1 MGRTKQAT
9 AGDAPMFSSLMP
21 QRREFFDLL
30 TAHSDRVV
38 AGANTVLRL
47 VDSLGETGLDVAALC
62 AEVDMNEKAADKI
75 KSELIMLLHKSF
87 TTPINRDQIHTLTI
101 ELDKVINALQDVA
114 QAVGMYNI
122 KESTAESRE
131 MAALA
136 ADACMR
142 LNSAVTVLSEKR
154 ATAQVIALCKEIDA
168 IETEVDR
175 VERQAVTKLFAN
187 GGSPWTAMKMRAFYA
202 LQESVLD
209 CCKDAAKT
217 IEEILIE
224 NS

>member
-1 MGRTKQAT
+1 
-9 AGDAPMFSSLMP
+9 MFSSLMP
-21 QRREFFDLL
+21 QRREFFELL

-47 VDSLGETGLDVAALC
+47 VDSLGDEGLDVAALC

-75 KSELIMLLHKSF
+75 KAELIVLLHKSF

-101 ELDKVINALQDVA
+101 ELDNVINALQDVA
-114 QAVGMYNI
+114 QAVGMYSI

-154 ATAQVIALCKEIDA
+154 ATAQIIALCKEIDV
-168 IETEVDR
+168 IESEVDK
-175 VERQAVTKLFAN
+175 VERRAVTKLFEN
-187 GGSPWTAMKMRAFYA
+187 GGSPWTAMKMREFYA

>member
-1 MGRTKQAT
+1 
-9 AGDAPMFSSLMP
+9 MFSSLMP
-21 QRREFFDLL
+21 QRREFFELL
-30 TAHSDRVV
+30 SAHSDRVV

-47 VDSLGETGLDVAALC
+47 VDGLGDAGLDVAALC
-62 AEVDMNEKAADKI
+62 DEVDMNEKAADKI
-75 KSELIMLLHKSF
+75 KAELIVLLHKSF

-101 ELDKVINALQDVA
+101 ELDRVINALQDVA
-114 QAVGMYNI
+114 QAVGMYSI

-154 ATAQVIALCKEIDA
+154 ATAQIIALCKEIDV

-175 VERQAVTKLFAN
+175 VERRAVTKLFEN
-187 GGSPWTAMKMRAFYA
+187 GGSPWTAMKMREFYA

>member
-1 MGRTKQAT
+1 
-9 AGDAPMFSSLMP
+9 MFSSLMP
-21 QRREFFDLL
+21 QRREFFELL

-47 VDSLGETGLDVAALC
+47 VDSLGDEGLDVAALC

-75 KSELIMLLHKSF
+75 KAELIVLLHKSF

-101 ELDKVINALQDVA
+101 ELDNVINALQDVA
-114 QAVGMYNI
+114 QAVGMYSI

-154 ATAQVIALCKEIDA
+154 ATAQIIALCKEIDV

-175 VERQAVTKLFAN
+175 VERRAVTKLFEN
-187 GGSPWTAMKMRAFYA
+187 GGSPWTAMKMREFYA

>member
-1 MGRTKQAT
+1 
-9 AGDAPMFSSLMP
+9 MFSSLMP
-21 QRREFFDLL
+21 QRREFFELL
-30 TAHSDRVV
+30 TAHSDPVV

-47 VDSLGETGLDVAALC
+47 VDSLGDEGLDVAALC

-75 KSELIMLLHKSF
+75 KAELIVLLHKSF

-101 ELDKVINALQDVA
+101 ELDNVINALQDVA
-114 QAVGMYNI
+114 QAVGMYSI

-154 ATAQVIALCKEIDA
+154 ATAQIIALCKEIDV
-168 IETEVDR
+168 IESEVDK
-175 VERQAVTKLFAN
+175 VERRAVTKLFEN
-187 GGSPWTAMKMRAFYA
+187 GGSPWTAMKMREFYA

>member
-1 MGRTKQAT
+1 
-9 AGDAPMFSSLMP
+9 MFSSLMP
-21 QRREFFDLL
+21 QRREFFELL

-47 VDSLGETGLDVAALC
+47 VDSLGDEGLDVAALC

-75 KSELIMLLHKSF
+75 KAELIVLLHKSF

-101 ELDKVINALQDVA
+101 ELDRVINALQDVA
-114 QAVGMYNI
+114 QAVGMYSI

-154 ATAQVIALCKEIDA
+154 ATAQIIALCKEIDV
-168 IETEVDR
+168 IESEVDK
-175 VERQAVTKLFAN
+175 VERRAVTKLFEN
-187 GGSPWTAMKMRAFYA
+187 GGSPWTAMKMREFYA

>member
-1 MGRTKQAT
+1 
-9 AGDAPMFSSLMP
+9 MFSSLMP
-21 QRREFFDLL
+21 QRREFFELL

-47 VDSLGETGLDVAALC
+47 VDSLGDEGLDVAALC

-75 KSELIMLLHKSF
+75 KAELIVLLHKSF

-101 ELDKVINALQDVA
+101 ELDNVINALQDVA
-114 QAVGMYNI
+114 QAVGMYSI
-122 KESTAESRE
+122 KDSTAESRE

-154 ATAQVIALCKEIDA
+154 ATAQIIALCKEIDV
-168 IETEVDR
+168 IESEVDK
-175 VERQAVTKLFAN
+175 VERRAVTKLFEN
-187 GGSPWTAMKMRAFYA
+187 GGSPWTAMKMREFYA

-209 CCKDAAKT
+209 CCKDVAKT

-224 NS
+224 NF